1 MSRLINFFRK
11 LSPLSKVSL
20 GLLVLFFI
28 WMVYDSTTEQY
39 SEGMHFGY
47 HIKCEN
53 GFVYKVKNRAAMQ
66 IFNSDGTPLRC
77 GHKIY

>member
-1 MSRLINFFRK
+1 MNRLISFFRE
-11 LSPLSKVSL
+11 LSPLSKVGL
-20 GLLVLFFI
+20 GLVVLFFI

-53 GFVYKVKNRAAMQ
+53 GFVYKCDRYKAIQ
-66 IFNSDGTPLRC
+66 IMNSDGTPLKC
-77 GHKIY
+77 GKKPY